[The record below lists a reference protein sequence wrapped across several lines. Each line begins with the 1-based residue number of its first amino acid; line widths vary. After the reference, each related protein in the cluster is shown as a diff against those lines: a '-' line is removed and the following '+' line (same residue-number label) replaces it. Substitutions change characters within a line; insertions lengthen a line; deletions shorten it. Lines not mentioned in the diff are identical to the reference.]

1 MLCVVDVKVR
11 LCISDQKLEVANWF
25 ATFFYLKQT
34 VSTICKVLMLLV
46 SPYAHDYHLS
56 DSQEKS
62 LQIVEKGFTI
72 F

>member
-1 MLCVVDVKVR
+1 
-11 LCISDQKLEVANWF
+11 
-25 ATFFYLKQT
+25 
-34 VSTICKVLMLLV
+34 MLLV